1 MSVEQMPALNAT
13 LNGLATVFLLFGYFF
28 IKRENREAHKKC
40 MIAAFVTSAVF
51 LSCYLWYHYHSP
63 GHTVLRHPTAWINW
77 LYYIILISHIILAVT
92 IVPMILFTL
101 NHARLERFDKHKRI
115 AKITWPLWMYVS
127 VTGVVVYLFLYVF
140 FAEHTEKKMK
150 KSGTA
155 QIEESQTGQ

>member
-1 MSVEQMPALNAT
+1 M
-13 LNGLATVFLLFGYFF
+13 
-28 IKRENREAHKKC
+28 
-40 MIAAFVTSAVF
+40 
-51 LSCYLWYHYHSP
+51 
-63 GHTVLRHPTAWINW
+63 
-77 LYYIILISHIILAVT
+77 ILI
-92 IVPMILFTL
+92 TL

-115 AKITWPLWMYVS
+115 AKITWPMWMYVS

>member
-77 LYYIILISHIILAVT
+77 LYYIILISHIILAALV
-92 IVPMILFTL
+92 VPMALRTVYLAWKQRWEAHRWWGKLTFPI
-101 NHARLERFDKHKRI
+101 
-115 AKITWPLWMYVS
+115 WMYVS
-127 VTGVVVYLFLYVF
+127 VTGVIVYNMLY
-140 FAEHTEKKMK
+140 
-150 KSGTA
+150 
-155 QIEESQTGQ
+155 

>member
-1 MSVEQMPALNAT
+1 MELSDFPLINACLNALSGT
-13 LNGLATVFLLFGYFF
+13 LLLAGYVAIRRGNKKVHARLMVSAFVVSSIFLGCYLYYHFV
-28 IKRENREAHKKC
+28 IVLHKKYEGEG
-40 MIAAFVTSAVF
+40 
-51 LSCYLWYHYHSP
+51 LLR
-63 GHTVLRHPTAWINW
+63 TVYFA
-77 LYYIILISHIILAVT
+77 ILISHIILAVT

-115 AKITWPLWMYVS
+115 AKITWPMWMYVS

-155 QIEESQTGQ
+155 QIEDMQTGQ

>member
-63 GHTVLRHPTAWINW
+63 GHTVLRHPTAWM
-77 LYYIILISHIILAVT
+77 LIVEPWH
-92 IVPMILFTL
+92 
-101 NHARLERFDKHKRI
+101 NC
-115 AKITWPLWMYVS
+115 
-127 VTGVVVYLFLYVF
+127 TGSFFLCEV
-140 FAEHTEKKMK
+140 
-150 KSGTA
+150 GL
-155 QIEESQTGQ
+155 QC